1 VDDRAQ
7 RRADRGG
14 VDARVP
20 APRPTADDPIGP
32 LGAAAAH
39 GARPAGV
46 ALATGPAPAAVAP
59 MAARLVVRPTEAF
72 GNGSVTMHGGMLFA
86 CTDLAAAGLAGALG
100 PQPALDDTTSVRMN
114 LLRPAVLDEPVIFT
128 ARLVNR
134 GRTLSVYRVTSHGA
148 AGRPYTVATV
158 TRASRPWRRAG
169 PRTPGSATRGAP
181 IRRVRGSAHLSW
193 PGRSPGSSRRR

>member
-1 VDDRAQ
+1 MGTPAREYPETRLRVGPIERVDGMRVSMAVGPWMTVPSGEQ
-7 RRADRGG
+7 TA
-14 VDARVP
+14 VASTRVP
-20 APRPTADDPIGP
+20 APRPTADDQIGP

-72 GNGSVTMHGGMLFA
+72 GNGSGTMHGGVLFA

-100 PQPALDDTTSVRMN
+100 PQPALDDTTPVRMN

-128 ARLVNR
+128 L
-134 GRTLSVYRVTSHGA
+134 
-148 AGRPYTVATV
+148 
-158 TRASRPWRRAG
+158 
-169 PRTPGSATRGAP
+169 GS
-181 IRRVRGSAHLSW
+181 
-193 PGRSPGSSRRR
+193 